1 LYPEICSRAICY
13 ALGYSRQAYYKHLKV
28 EAGEA
33 LQHVIVIKMVKEI
46 RKDMPRL
53 GGRKLFHMLNVQ
65 LAEHSID
72 IGRDKF
78 FSILDTFGL
87 LVRIRKKRKP
97 ITTDSNHPFYK
108 YPNLIKQM
116 EILRPNQ
123 LWVSDITYISLINK
137 FCYLSLITD
146 AYSHKI
152 VGYCLWENLK
162 RDGTIKALK
171 MATDSLVNRDKGS
184 LVHHS
189 DRGLQYCS
197 KEYTDLLTLDSI
209 SISMTENGDPYEN
222 AIAERVNGILKGE
235 FAIGQSYKGF
245 DLAQEAVI
253 KGINTYNSMRP
264 HASCDYLTPDE
275 AHKITGKL
283 KSKWKKYGVQPVQ
296 VFKA

>member
-1 LYPEICSRAICY
+1 MYPGECSRTICY
-13 ALGYSRQAYYKHLKV
+13 ALGYSRQAYYKHLKN
-28 EAGEA
+28 EAAHA
-33 LQHVIVIKMVKEI
+33 LEHVIIIKMVNEI
-46 RKDMPRL
+46 RKDMPRI
-53 GGRKLFHMLNVQ
+53 GGRKLFYMLNAA
-65 LAEHSID
+65 LMAHSID

-78 FSILDTFGL
+78 FTILDTFGL

-123 LWVSDITYISLINK
+123 LWVSDITYISLINR

-152 VGYCLWENLK
+152 VGYCLWDNLK
-162 RDGTIKALK
+162 RDGTINALK
-171 MATDSLVNRDKGS
+171 MATDSIVGKDKS
-184 LVHHS
+184 RLVHHS

-197 KEYTDLLTLDSI
+197 KDYIDLLVSDSI
-209 SISMTENGDPYEN
+209 GISMTENGDPYEN

-235 FAIGQSYKGF
+235 FALSQSYTGF
-245 DLAQEAVI
+245 DLAHEAVI
-253 KGINTYNSMRP
+253 KGVNTYNSMRP

-283 KSKWKKYGVQPVQ
+283 KSKWKKNEVQPV
-296 VFKA
+296 

>member
-1 LYPEICSRAICY
+1 
-13 ALGYSRQAYYKHLKV
+13 
-28 EAGEA
+28 
-33 LQHVIVIKMVKEI
+33 MVKEI
-46 RKDMPRL
+46 RKEMPRL
-53 GGRKLFHMLNVQ
+53 GGRKLFFLLNIP
-65 LAEHSID
+65 LMEHGID

-78 FSILDTFGL
+78 FSILEAFGL
-87 LVRIRKKRKP
+87 LVRIRKKRLP

-108 YPNLIKQM
+108 YPNLIKHM
-116 EILRPNQ
+116 ELLRPNQ

-152 VGYCLWENLK
+152 VGYCLWENLR

-171 MATDSLVNRDKGS
+171 MATNGILDRGSSSLI
-184 LVHHS
+184 HHS

-197 KEYTDLLTLDSI
+197 KDYIDLLTLDSI

-235 FAIGQSYKGF
+235 FALNLSYKSYE
-245 DLAQEAVI
+245 LAQEAVV
-253 KGINTYNSMRP
+253 KGINTYNLMRP

-283 KSKWKKYGVQPVQ
+283 KSKWKKNDAQPM
-296 VFKA
+296 

>member
-1 LYPEICSRAICY
+1 
-13 ALGYSRQAYYKHLKV
+13 
-28 EAGEA
+28 
-33 LQHVIVIKMVKEI
+33 
-46 RKDMPRL
+46 MPRL
-53 GGRKLFHMLNVQ
+53 GGRKLFFLLNTP
-65 LAEHSID
+65 LMEHGID

-78 FSILDTFGL
+78 FSILETFGL
-87 LVRIRKKRKP
+87 LVRIRKKRLP

-108 YPNLIKQM
+108 YPNLIKKI
-116 EILRPNQ
+116 ELLRSNQ

-171 MATDSLVNRDKGS
+171 MATNSLLERGS
-184 LVHHS
+184 NSLIHHS

-197 KEYTDLLTLDSI
+197 KDYIDLLTLDAI

-235 FAIGQSYKGF
+235 FELGLCYKSYE
-245 DLAQEAVI
+245 LALEAVI
-253 KGINTYNSMRP
+253 KAINTYNSMRP

-275 AHKITGKL
+275 AHKIIGKL
-283 KSKWKKYGVQPVQ
+283 KSKWKKNDVQLV
-296 VFKA
+296 

>member
-1 LYPEICSRAICY
+1 MRVKQLYPEECSRAICY
-13 ALGYSRQAYYKHLKV
+13 ALGYSRQAYYKHLKI

-33 LQHVIVIKMVKEI
+33 LEHVIIIKMVKEI
-46 RKDMPRL
+46 RKDMPRI
-53 GGRKLFHMLNVQ
+53 GGRKLFHLLNTQ
-65 LAEHSID
+65 LMAHSID

-78 FSILDTFGL
+78 FSILDNFGL

-97 ITTDSNHPFYK
+97 ITTNSNHPFYK

-123 LWVSDITYISLINK
+123 LWVSDITYISLIQK

-152 VGYCLWENLK
+152 VGYCLWMNLK

-171 MATDSLVNRDKGS
+171 MATDSLPNKDKS
-184 LVHHS
+184 NLIHHS

-197 KEYTDLLTLDSI
+197 KDYIDLLTMDSI
-209 SISMTENGDPYEN
+209 GISMTENGDPYEN

-235 FAIGQSYKGF
+235 FALGQSYKG
-245 DLAQEAVI
+245 LEQAHEAVL

-275 AHKITGKL
+275 AHKIEGKL
-283 KSKWKKYGVQPVQ
+283 KSKWKKDEIKPV
-296 VFKA
+296 

>member
-1 LYPEICSRAICY
+1 MYPEECSRAICY
-13 ALGYSRQAYYKHLKV
+13 ALGYSRQAYYKHLKTQA
-28 EAGEA
+28 EHA
-33 LQHVIVIKMVKEI
+33 LEHVIIVKMVNEI

-53 GGRKLFHMLNVQ
+53 GGKKLFHLLNAP
-65 LAEHSID
+65 LMAHSID

-97 ITTDSNHPFYK
+97 ITTNSNHPFYK

-123 LWVSDITYISLINK
+123 LWVSDITYISMTNK

-152 VGYCLWENLK
+152 VGHCLWENLK

-171 MATDSLVNRDKGS
+171 MATGS
-184 LVHHS
+184 LVAKDRSSLIHHS

-197 KEYTDLLTLDSI
+197 KDYIDLLTIDSI
-209 SISMTENGDPYEN
+209 GISMTENGDPYEN
-222 AIAERVNGILKGE
+222 AMAERVNGILKGE
-235 FAIGQSYKGF
+235 FALGQSYKGF
-245 DLAQEAVI
+245 EQAQEAVL
-253 KGINTYNSMRP
+253 KGINTYNTMRP

-283 KSKWKKYGVQPVQ
+283 KSKWKKNDVQLV
-296 VFKA
+296 

>member
-1 LYPEICSRAICY
+1 
-13 ALGYSRQAYYKHLKV
+13 
-28 EAGEA
+28 
-33 LQHVIVIKMVKEI
+33 MVNEI
-46 RKDMPRL
+46 RKEMPRL
-53 GGRKLFHMLNVQ
+53 GGRKLFFLLNRP
-65 LAEHSID
+65 LMEHGID

-78 FSILDTFGL
+78 FSILETFGL
-87 LVRIRKKRKP
+87 LVRIRKKRLP

-116 EILRPNQ
+116 ELLRPNQ

-171 MATDSLVNRDKGS
+171 MATNSLPDRGRNS
-184 LVHHS
+184 LIHHS

-197 KEYTDLLTLDSI
+197 KDYIDLLTLDSI

-235 FAIGQSYKGF
+235 FALSQSYRDF
-245 DLAQEAVI
+245 DLAHEAVT

-283 KSKWKKYGVQPVQ
+283 KSKWKKNDVQPV
-296 VFKA
+296 

>member
-1 LYPEICSRAICY
+1 
-13 ALGYSRQAYYKHLKV
+13 
-28 EAGEA
+28 
-33 LQHVIVIKMVKEI
+33 MVKEI
-46 RKDMPRL
+46 RKEMPRI
-53 GGRKLFHMLNVQ
+53 GGRKLFFLLNIP
-65 LAEHSID
+65 LMEHGID

-78 FSILDTFGL
+78 FTILETFGL
-87 LVRIRKKRKP
+87 LVRIRKKRLP

-116 EILRPNQ
+116 ELLRPNQ

-171 MATDSLVNRDKGS
+171 MATNGILDRGSNSLI
-184 LVHHS
+184 HHS

-197 KEYTDLLTLDSI
+197 KDYIDLLTLDSI

-235 FAIGQSYKGF
+235 FELRLSYKSYE
-245 DLAQEAVI
+245 LAQEAVI

-283 KSKWKKYGVQPVQ
+283 KSKWKKNDAQPV
-296 VFKA
+296 

>member
-1 LYPEICSRAICY
+1 LYPEECSRAICY
-13 ALGYSRQAYYKHLKV
+13 ALGYSRQAYYKHLKIK
-28 EAGEA
+28 AGQA
-33 LQHVIVIKMVKEI
+33 LEQVIIIKMVNEI
-46 RKDMPRL
+46 RKEMPRL
-53 GGRKLFHMLNVQ
+53 GGRKLFFLLNTP
-65 LAEHSID
+65 LMEHGID

-78 FSILDTFGL
+78 FSILETFGL
-87 LVRIRKKRKP
+87 LVRIRKKRLP
-97 ITTDSNHPFYK
+97 ITTDSNHRFYK

-116 EILRPNQ
+116 ELLRPNQ

-171 MATDSLVNRDKGS
+171 MATNSLLDRGRNS
-184 LVHHS
+184 LIHHS

-197 KEYTDLLTLDSI
+197 KDYIDLLTLDSI
-209 SISMTENGDPYEN
+209 AISMTENGDPYEN

-235 FAIGQSYKGF
+235 FALNLSYRDF
-245 DLAQEAVI
+245 DLAHEAVI

-283 KSKWKKYGVQPVQ
+283 KSKWKKNEQQPV
-296 VFKA
+296 

>member
-1 LYPEICSRAICY
+1 LYPGECSQAICY
-13 ALGYSRQAYYKHLKV
+13 ALGYSRQAYYKHLKN
-28 EAGEA
+28 ETAHA
-33 LQHVIVIKMVKEI
+33 LEHVIIIKMVNEI
-46 RKDMPRL
+46 RKDMPRI
-53 GGRKLFHMLNVQ
+53 GGRKLFYMLNTA
-65 LAEHSID
+65 LMAHSID

-78 FSILDTFGL
+78 FTILDTFGL

-116 EILRPNQ
+116 EILGPNQ

-152 VGYCLWENLK
+152 VGYCLWENLR

-171 MATDSLVNRDKGS
+171 MATDSLVSKNRSS

-197 KEYTDLLTLDSI
+197 KDYIDLLTTDSI
-209 SISMTENGDPYEN
+209 GISMTENGDPYEN

-235 FAIGQSYKGF
+235 FALSQSYKGF
-245 DLAQEAVI
+245 DLAHEAVI
-253 KGINTYNSMRP
+253 KGIHTYNSMRP
-264 HASCDYLTPDE
+264 HASCDYLTPDA
-275 AHKITGKL
+275 AHKTTGKL
-283 KSKWKKYGVQPVQ
+283 KSKWKKNEIQPV
-296 VFKA
+296 

>member
-1 LYPEICSRAICY
+1 LYPEQSTRAICY
-13 ALGYSRQAYYKHLKV
+13 ALGYSRQAYYKHLKN
-28 EAGEA
+28 AAAHA
-33 LQHVIVIKMVKEI
+33 LEHVIIIKMINEI
-46 RKDMPRL
+46 RKDMPRI
-53 GGRKLFHMLNVQ
+53 GGRKLFHLLQ
-65 LAEHSID
+65 APLLAHNID

-116 EILRPNQ
+116 DVVRPNQ

-162 RDGTIKALK
+162 RDGTMNALK
-171 MATDSLVNRDKGS
+171 MATAGMAGKDKS
-184 LVHHS
+184 RLVHHS

-197 KEYTDLLTLDSI
+197 KDYIDLLVSDFI
-209 SISMTENGDPYEN
+209 GISMTENGDPYEN

-235 FAIGQSYKGF
+235 FALGQPYKGF
-245 DLAQEAVI
+245 DLAHEAVV
-253 KGINTYNSMRP
+253 KGINTYNAMRP
-264 HASCDYLTPDE
+264 HASCDYLTPDA
-275 AHKITGKL
+275 AHQTTGKL
-283 KSKWKKYGVQPVQ
+283 KSKWRKKDVQPM
-296 VFKA
+296 